1 MKRAGYENRKIQ
13 TEKRQRRSLNFSDIW
28 WNSFGNPADP
38 AVLMIMGLNS
48 NSKVWSEKYIQE
60 LVDNDLHVIIFDNR
74 DIGKS
79 TWVTEEPR
87 LISFI
92 KILPNFLKE
101 YFVELSKKNDGNPK
115 VYKND
120 CSWKYIELIAS
131 EIVDKAN

>member
-1 MKRAGYENRKIQ
+1 MCMNLGSDEGNISKING
-13 TEKRQRRSLNFSDIW
+13 LDIW

-48 NSKVWSEKYIQE
+48 NSKVWSENYIQE

-79 TWVTEEPR
+79 TWVTEEPG

-101 YFVELSKKNDGNPK
+101 YFVEFIFGFIFP
-115 VYKND
+115 
-120 CSWKYIELIAS
+120 
-131 EIVDKAN
+131 VDLYLLTLPS